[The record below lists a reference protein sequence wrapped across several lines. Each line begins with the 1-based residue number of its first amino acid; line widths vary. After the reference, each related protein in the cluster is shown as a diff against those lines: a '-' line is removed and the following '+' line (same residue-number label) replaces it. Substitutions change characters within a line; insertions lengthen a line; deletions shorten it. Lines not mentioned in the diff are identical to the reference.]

1 MTSPLVIGVAGGTG
15 AGKTTVAQAILD
27 RVGCERVAFLQHDA
41 YYRDLSHLPMEER
54 RKVNF
59 DHPDALENELLVSH
73 LLTLRAGLPIDL
85 PVYDFVTYTRLA
97 RTQRVDPKGVIL
109 AEGLL
114 LFADPQLRELMD
126 IKVYVDADA
135 DLRLVR
141 RLNRDIQERGR
152 SYESVIAQYLSTVR
166 PMHLEFIEPSKRYAD
181 VIIPRGGF
189 NEVAL
194 DMVIARVEK
203 LLGAPQA

>member
-27 RVGCERVAFLQHDA
+27 RVGRERVAFLQHDA

-59 DHPDALENELLVSH
+59 DHPNALENELLVSH
-73 LLTLRAGLPIDL
+73 LVRLRAGLPIDL

>member
-1 MTSPLVIGVAGGTG
+1 MTKPLVIGVAGGTG

-27 RVGCERVAFLQHDA
+27 RVGCERVAFVQHDA

-73 LLTLRAGLPIDL
+73 LTMLKAGKPVDL

-97 RTQRVDPKGVIL
+97 RTYRVDPKGVIL
-109 AEGLL
+109 VEGLL
-114 LFADPQLRELMD
+114 LFADPQLRDLMD

-152 SYESVIAQYLSTVR
+152 SYESVIGQYLSTVR

-203 LLGAPQA
+203 LLGSQET

>member
-1 MTSPLVIGVAGGTG
+1 MTKPLVIGVAGGTG

-73 LLTLRAGLPIDL
+73 LTMLKAGKPVDL

-97 RTQRVDPKGVIL
+97 RTYRVDPKGVIL
-109 AEGLL
+109 VEGLL
-114 LFADPQLRELMD
+114 LFADPQLRDLMD

-141 RLNRDIQERGR
+141 RLNRDIHERGR
-152 SYESVIAQYLSTVR
+152 SYDSVIAQYLSTVR

-203 LLGAPQA
+203 LLAAQET

>member
-1 MTSPLVIGVAGGTG
+1 MTKPLVIGVAGGTG

-27 RVGCERVAFLQHDA
+27 RVGRKRVAFLQHDA
-41 YYRDLSHLPMEER
+41 YYRDLSHLPIEER

-59 DHPDALENELLVSH
+59 DHPNALENELLISH
-73 LLTLRAGLPIDL
+73 LRMLRAGEPVDL
-85 PVYDFVTYTRLA
+85 PVYDFVTYTRLP
-97 RTQRVDPKGVIL
+97 RTHRVNPRGVVL
-109 AEGLL
+109 MEGLL

-126 IKVYVDADA
+126 IKVFVDADA

-152 SYESVIAQYLSTVR
+152 SYESVIGQYLSTVR

-203 LLGAPQA
+203 LLGSQET